1 MKLKCDIRIQNNCQS
16 KIIIFLLLN
25 SLISGVTLH
34 AFAGI
39 NGNDLKLPA
48 NVVVEKIKN
57 SKVKFDNW
65 KKCKYLIIDEISMID
80 GDFFDYLNEIAK

>member
-1 MKLKCDIRIQNNCQS
+1 
-16 KIIIFLLLN
+16 
-25 SLISGVTLH
+25 
-34 AFAGI
+34 
-39 NGNDLKLPA
+39 LPT

>member
-1 MKLKCDIRIQNNCQS
+1 MFFKSTINYSNNL
-16 KIIIFLLLN
+16 IIKFK

-39 NGNDLKLPA
+39 NGNDLKLPT
-48 NVVVEKIKN
+48 NIVVEKIKN
-57 SKVKFDNW
+57 SKVKFENW